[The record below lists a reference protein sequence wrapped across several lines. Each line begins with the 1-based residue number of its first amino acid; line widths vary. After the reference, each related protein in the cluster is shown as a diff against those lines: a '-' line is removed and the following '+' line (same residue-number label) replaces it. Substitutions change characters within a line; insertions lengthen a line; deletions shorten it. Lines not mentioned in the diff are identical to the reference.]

1 MKNFAPEV
9 SVEDTLGVLCRHARL
24 VQGLWVPKGSLLHG
38 QGIEVLAREFVLLH
52 FSKRPTIK
60 DSTLPRQ
67 DQMRKAIRNVLSTLA
82 IYRDTFSDWKF
93 KELPDQ
99 SFIKLYPNLVR
110 KEEQGWADREKNIMD
125 SIFRGRDKP
134 ILNNSS
140 RPTTA
145 NDPGTLKSSIK
156 QTSKSSNGGQSRM
169 PMSDET
175 RQALPKILNK
185 TFKDHKVCR

>member
-1 MKNFAPEV
+1 MKSFAPDE
-9 SVEDTLGVLCRHARL
+9 SDEETLGVICRHARL
-24 VQGLWVPKGSLLHG
+24 VQGLWVPKSSLLHG

-52 FSKRPTIK
+52 FSKRLTIK
-60 DSTLPRQ
+60 DSAVPRP

-82 IYRDTFSDWKF
+82 KYRDIFSDWKF
-93 KELPDQ
+93 KEVPDQ
-99 SFIKLYPNLVR
+99 SFIKLHPDLVR

-125 SIFRGRDKP
+125 SIFRGRNK
-134 ILNNSS
+134 
-140 RPTTA
+140 PTTA
-145 NDPGTLKSSIK
+145 NDPGTSKSSIK

-185 TFKDHKVCR
+185 IFKDHKVCR